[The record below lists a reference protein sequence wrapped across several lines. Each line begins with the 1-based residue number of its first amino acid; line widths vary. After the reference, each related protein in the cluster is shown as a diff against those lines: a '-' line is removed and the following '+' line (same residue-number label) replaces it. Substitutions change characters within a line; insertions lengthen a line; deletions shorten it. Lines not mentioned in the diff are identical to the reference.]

1 MISASTSRVLSPLA
15 ALILATLLTACG
27 DKSADS
33 ADGSTARDSSAS
45 SSSGPR
51 VPLKAI
57 SDEDSSDSSSCFIN
71 FSVTNTGKEN
81 LTMMV
86 EFDPVHAESGALLSG
101 GFTSTSAL
109 FSAVKPGT
117 TANSVTPG
125 YVKVACS
132 QVKLQ
137 LISYNCL
144 GDDCELD
151 LQSEGIAGIEDWRGQ
166 SRAQPAA
173 ETSATSDVSEEASN
187 DDDEGW
193 VDVGADSTTST
204 TTGDE
209 DSAAAATAEMEALA
223 EQLGIRPDNEKL
235 SAAQQALAEA
245 EARDDPFAI
254 AKAQLDSFKATVGNV
269 NALQPRQLRELLPA
283 EIAGLS
289 RGSVKSST
297 QSMLGMRT
305 SELEAQYGNE
315 RLSLKI
321 TDSGAAGMAMRAL
334 TSALG
339 GEMEREDDD
348 SVERHYREGK
358 TQVQESYRK
367 DGSHAELT
375 LILPNGVQI
384 EARGGVAMDALKRD
398 LLPLAK
404 QIAALARDEN

>member
-1 MISASTSRVLSPLA
+1 MISASISRVLSPLA
-15 ALILATLLTACG
+15 ALMLATLLTACG

-33 ADGSTARDSSAS
+33 TDGSAARGTSG
-45 SSSGPR
+45 SSSGEPR
-51 VPLKAI
+51 MPLKAI
-57 SDEDSSDSSSCFIN
+57 SDEDSSDSTSCFIN
-71 FSVTNTGKEN
+71 FSMTNTSKEN

-86 EFDPVHAESGALLSG
+86 EFDPVHAESGALLTG
-101 GFTSTSAL
+101 GSTRASAV
-109 FSAVKPGT
+109 FSAVKPGA
-117 TANSVTPG
+117 TANSVMPG
-125 YVKVACS
+125 YANVACS

-151 LQSEGIAGIEDWRGQ
+151 LQAEGIAGIEDWRGQ
-166 SRAQPAA
+166 PRAQPAA
-173 ETSATSDVSEEASN
+173 ETSATSATSDASEEAS
-187 DDDEGW
+187 DEDDEGW
-193 VDVGADSTTST
+193 VDVDAGHE
-204 TTGDE
+204 G
-209 DSAAAATAEMEALA
+209 SAAAATAELEALA

-245 EARDDPFAI
+245 EARDDPLAI

-269 NALQPRQLRELLPA
+269 NALQPKQLRELLPA

-289 RGSVKSST
+289 RGSVKSSS
-297 QSMLGMRT
+297 QSMLGMKT

-315 RLSLKI
+315 RLTLKI

-334 TSALG
+334 TSALV

-348 SVERHYREGK
+348 SVERHYREGE
-358 TQVQESYRK
+358 TQIQESYRK

-384 EARGGVAMDALKRD
+384 EASGGVAMDALKRD
-398 LLPLAK
+398 LLPLAE
-404 QIAALARDEN
+404 QIAALAREEN